1 MKILTNMKIL
11 TRIFL
16 EKTQPWMLQRA
27 EVTQEGITDEICLLR
42 AQSQVKNRTQLFGRD
57 PPCDPTGETE
67 KNKKGNIISS
77 CATT

>member
-42 AQSQVKNRTQLFGRD
+42 AQSQVKNRTQLFG
-57 PPCDPTGETE
+57 
-67 KNKKGNIISS
+67 
-77 CATT
+77 